1 MPPISVTQAIA
12 YISSLLNEDPVL
24 SDVCVSG
31 EVSRSTQ
38 SASGHIYFSLK
49 DQNAAMDCVMFRGGV
64 GDDHLVVGS
73 SVLAFGRFSIY
84 AQRGSLQLIADVVQ
98 PAGVGDLQE
107 KLEELKKSLESEGLF
122 EVSRK
127 RQLPIYPI
135 KIGVVT
141 SEEGSVWHD
150 IKQTVLHRYPNVE
163 LVLSPT
169 TVQGSTAS
177 SSIARAIG
185 RLDVRSDIDVII
197 LARGGGSPEDLWS
210 FNEESVARA
219 IFASGHPVIT
229 GIGHET
235 DWTISDMVADFRAS
249 TPTAAAVAAVPDIT
263 EISVRIQSY
272 QGLLIRL
279 ANSLVNDAHKDFDYV
294 RTRLESALPSFEQMK
309 LRIDELA
316 NQLGRSMRVDLNF
329 STEKVKMLTDKLF
342 SLGPAQTMSRGYSI
356 VQNSNDGV
364 LVRELDDVEPGN
376 NITITVS
383 DGTLEATVVDKY
395 AN

>member
-12 YISSLLNEDPVL
+12 YISSLLGEDPVL

-64 GDDHLVVGS
+64 GDDHLAVGS

-84 AQRGSLQLIADVVQ
+84 AQRGSLQLIADLVQ
-98 PAGVGDLQE
+98 PVGVGDLQE
-107 KLEELKKSLESEGLF
+107 KLEELKKSLEAEGLF

-169 TVQGSTAS
+169 SVQGSRS
-177 SSIARAIG
+177 VSSIAEAIR
-185 RLDVRSDIDVII
+185 RLDWRSDIDVVI

-210 FNEESVARA
+210 FNDEIVARA
-219 IFASGHPVIT
+219 IFASEHPVIT

-249 TPTAAAVAAVPDIT
+249 TPTAAAITAVPDIT
-263 EISVRIQSY
+263 EISGRIQSY
-272 QGLLIRL
+272 QGSLVTL
-279 ANSLVNDAHKDFDYV
+279 ANNLLNDSYKDFDYA
-294 RTRLESALPSFEQMK
+294 RTRLESALPSYTQMK
-309 LRIDELA
+309 LRIDELV
-316 NQLGRSMRVDLNF
+316 NQLGRSMRVDLDF
-329 STEKVKMLTDKLF
+329 TTEKVKMLIGKLF

-356 VQNSNDGV
+356 VQKSNDGV
-364 LVRELDDVEPGN
+364 LVKELSDVEDGE

-383 DGTLEATVVDKY
+383 DGAMDATVGSKQ
-395 AN
+395 